1 MKRNIKEALEYT
13 LLCACAIG
21 VVFHLNSKLSPKTL
35 PDAQPQK
42 SKTELIDSVWADTMQ
57 NVQKMWVLSENIKSR

>member
-1 MKRNIKEALEYT
+1 MKRDIKELFECT

-21 VVFHLNSKLSPKTL
+21 VVFHLNSKVSPKTV
-35 PDAQPQK
+35 PDAQSQK
-42 SKTELIDSVWADTMQ
+42 SKTEQIDSVRADTVQ